1 MMLRRSPLPALR
13 PPLRERWSVDLD
25 SGGVMRRPASDGKVV
40 AAAARNHLTGYD
52 AATGA
57 PLWDHAEPAV
67 ISEIESSDAG
77 PVVTSPLKDGDVEL
91 SAYGWRGEPLWR
103 VRTGIGTGP
112 GKLRGCGDRLTAVGL
127 PLGPSTRQVAQAYDA
142 RTGKLLLEFPC
153 IGDAPHWVDGRYV
166 YSEAAALGMGGLF
179 AYDPES
185 GRTKKLHDVGASVRV
200 VEGGI
205 AVFDTTSD
213 EVRFSRL
220 IAVDLSTGRTLWEEP
235 GGPNYA
241 LAATEGL
248 VASVQAID
256 EARVAMTL
264 RDLSTGHALWTAD
277 SVEADAVAPVMA
289 GDCVLGHIT
298 GERIDVYDRRD
309 GRRIQTLKVE
319 SSLLLGGCLTPFG
332 YVDARTRPLRFL
344 CFSGGAS

>member
-1 MMLRRSPLPALR
+1 
-13 PPLRERWSVDLD
+13 LRERWGVDLD
-25 SGGVMRRPASDGKVV
+25 SGGVMRRPVSDGKVV
-40 AAAARNHLTGYD
+40 AAVARNRLTGYD

-57 PLWDHAEPAV
+57 RLWDHAVLAV

-77 PVVTSPLKDGDVEL
+77 PVVTWPLRDGDVEL
-91 SAYGWRGEPLWR
+91 SAYGWSGEPLWR
-103 VRTGIGTGP
+103 IRTGIGTGP

-127 PLGPSTRQVAQAYDA
+127 PLGPSTQQIAQVYDA

-153 IGDAPHWVDGRYV
+153 NGDAPNWVDRLYV
-166 YSEAAALGMGGLF
+166 YSEAAAHGMGGLF
-179 AYDPES
+179 AYDPKS
-185 GRTKKLHDVGASVRV
+185 GRTKKLHDAGASVRV

-241 LAATEGL
+241 LAADDGL

-256 EARVAMTL
+256 DARVAMTL
-264 RDLSTGHALWTAD
+264 RELSTGRALWTAD
-277 SVEADAVAPVMA
+277 SVEADALAPVMA
-289 GDCVLGHIT
+289 GDCVLGHMA
-298 GERIDVYDRRD
+298 GERIDVYDRAS
-309 GRRIQTLKVE
+309 GRLIQTLNEE

-344 CFSGGAS
+344 CFSGAAS